1 MKLYFM
7 PGACSLSPHICLR
20 EVGAEVTLDRVRRS
34 DRMTTSGLDYRTIN
48 PLGYVPALEL
58 PDGSVLTEGPAIV
71 QWIADQ
77 HPAAKL
83 APENG
88 TTPRY
93 HFQSLLNFIS
103 TELHKSFTPLFADTP
118 DDVKARFRQT
128 ILSRVAWLVPRLE
141 SGFVFGDHFTA
152 ADAYLFTVL
161 SWARLTA
168 VDLPDA
174 ATAYLARIA
183 ERPSVDAALRAEGLK
198 K

>member
-20 EVGAEVTLDRVRRS
+20 EVGAEVTLERVRRS
-34 DRMTTSGLDYRTIN
+34 DRMTTSGVDYRTIN

-77 HPAAKL
+77 HPASRL
-83 APENG
+83 APPNG
-88 TTPRY
+88 GVPRY
-93 HFQSLLNFIS
+93 QFQSLLNFIS
-103 TELHKSFTPLFADTP
+103 TELHKQFTPLFGDFA
-118 DDVKARFRQT
+118 DDVKAKFRAT
-128 ILSRVAWLVPRLE
+128 IGGRVAYLAPRLE
-141 SGFVFGDHFTA
+141 GGFVFGDSFTA

-168 VDLPDA
+168 VELPDVA
-174 ATAYLARIA
+174 QTYLAKLA

>member
-1 MKLYFM
+1 MKLYYM

-20 EVGAEVTLDRVRRS
+20 EVGADVTLERVSRS
-34 DRMTTSGLDYRTIN
+34 KQLHSGGSFLDVN

-58 PDGSVLTEGPAIV
+58 PDGSILTEGPAIV

-88 TTPRY
+88 TLDRY
-93 HFQSLLNFIS
+93 RFQSLLNLIS
-103 TELHKSFTPLFADTP
+103 TEIHKGFSPLFSSYA
-118 DDVKARFRQT
+118 DDVKATFRE
-128 ILSRVAWLVPRLE
+128 RLGTRIQYIATRLT

-161 SWARLTA
+161 SWARLTQ
-168 VDLPDA
+168 VELPTA
-174 ATAYLARIA
+174 ASDYLARLA
-183 ERPSVDAALRAEGLK
+183 ERPSIDAALRAEGLRK
-198 K
+198 